1 MAEGL
6 AQTYTPRLMAAKRG
20 RKKPSSEGK
29 GGARP
34 SVILLTVGVGSRLRS
49 SLPGVLH
56 RVAGQ
61 TLLERILETAE
72 RLSPARIAVVLGP
85 ARREIEDAL
94 ADRSVTVV
102 VQDPR
107 AGTGDATRRALAA
120 LPGSDGAI
128 FVIPGD
134 LPLLR
139 QETLASLLD
148 RQRQGLDLVFLSF
161 RPPEAADFGR
171 VVRDRKGGVKGILA
185 AGGAAARR
193 GKISEVT
200 AGVYCF
206 DTGALRSALEKL
218 AGRGDSPDSDLT
230 ETVALLASRRGR
242 VDAVEAEDW
251 REAWSIRTRRDLA
264 AAEEVARR
272 REVERVLDT
281 GATVLDPATTRIG
294 PRVEVEPDVV
304 IHPFVS
310 LEGRCLLG
318 EGCEVL
324 PFTRVADSVLAP
336 RAVVG
341 PHSDVEG
348 ARIGARSR
356 VGPFARVR
364 PGTVLEEDVRV
375 GNFVETKEAI
385 LRRGVK
391 ASHLSYLG
399 DAEIGA
405 ETNIGA
411 GVITCN
417 YDGEKKNRTTIGR
430 DAFIGSDCQLVAP
443 VTVGDGAW
451 VGAGSTITQ
460 DVPPGALALTRPPQR
475 NVEGWAERR
484 RQKTTG
490 GRGSGGTG

>member
-1 MAEGL
+1 
-6 AQTYTPRLMAAKRG
+6 MAAKRG
-20 RKKPSSEGK
+20 NLKRSSGGK
-29 GGARP
+29 GEAQP
-34 SVILLTVGVGSRLRS
+34 VVVILTVGVGARLRS

-61 TLLERILETAE
+61 TLLETILETAE
-72 RLSPARIAVVLGP
+72 SLSPARTAIVLGP
-85 ARREIEDAL
+85 ARREIEETL
-94 ADRSVTVV
+94 EGRSVTVV

-107 AGTGDATRRALAA
+107 GGTADATRRALAELQDSA
-120 LPGSDGAI
+120 GPVLL
-128 FVIPGD
+128 IPGD

-139 QETLASLLD
+139 RETLAALLD
-148 RQRQGLDLVFLSF
+148 RQRQGLDLAFLSF

-171 VVRDRKGGVKGILA
+171 VARERKGRVVGIAA
-185 AGGAAARR
+185 AGKAVAR
-193 GKISEVT
+193 GKETPEVN

-206 DTGALRSALEKL
+206 DGGALRRALETL
-218 AGRGDSPDSDLT
+218 ARRGSSRDPDLA
-230 ETVALLASRRGR
+230 ETVALLASGRGK
-242 VDAVEAEDW
+242 VEAVEAEDW

-272 REVERVLDT
+272 RAVERALDA
-281 GATVLDPATTRIG
+281 GATVLDPLTTRIG
-294 PRVEVEPDVV
+294 PRVEIEPDVV

-310 LEGRCLLG
+310 LEGRSVLR

-324 PFTRVADSVLAP
+324 SFTRVADSVLAP

-341 PHSDVEG
+341 PSSDVEG

-375 GNFVETKEAI
+375 GNFVETKKVV
-385 LRRGVK
+385 LRHGVK

-430 DAFIGSDCQLVAP
+430 NAFIGSDCPLVAP
-443 VTVGDGAW
+443 VTIGDGAW
-451 VGAGSTITQ
+451 VGAGSTVTE
-460 DVPPGALALTRPPQR
+460 DVPAGALALTRPPQK
-475 NVEGWAERR
+475 NIEGWVERR
-484 RQKTTG
+484 REKK
-490 GRGSGGTG
+490 SGKETRR

>member
-1 MAEGL
+1 MAGRR
-6 AQTYTPRLMAAKRG
+6 TYTPEFMAARQGKRKQG
-20 RKKPSSEGK
+20 SRGK
-29 GGARP
+29 RDARP
-34 SVILLTVGVGSRLRS
+34 VVVILTVGVGSRLRS
-49 SLPGVLH
+49 SRPGVLH

-61 TLLERILETAE
+61 TLLETILDTTES
-72 RLSPARIAVVLGP
+72 LSPARTAVVLGP

-94 ADRSVTVV
+94 EGRSVTVV

-107 AGTGDATRRALAA
+107 AGTADATRRALVA
-120 LPGSDGAI
+120 LEESSGPV
-128 FVIPGD
+128 FLIPGD

-139 QETLASLLD
+139 RETLIALGD
-148 RQRQGLDLVFLSF
+148 RQRQGLDLAFLSS
-161 RPPEAADFGR
+161 RPPEVADFGR
-171 VVRDRKGGVKGILA
+171 VARDKKGKVVSIATEKS
-185 AGGAAARR
+185 AAR
-193 GKISEVT
+193 GKALSEVN

-206 DTGALRSALEKL
+206 DGAALRRALETL
-218 AGRGDSPDSDLT
+218 AGRGPSRDPDLA
-230 ETVALLASRRGR
+230 ETVALLASRRGK

-272 REVERVLDT
+272 RAVERALDA
-281 GATVLDPATTRIG
+281 GATILDPLTTRIG
-294 PRVEVEPDVV
+294 PRVEIEPDVV

-310 LEGRCLLG
+310 LEGRTILR

-324 PFTRVADSVLAP
+324 SFTRVADSVLAP

-341 PHSDVEG
+341 PSSDVEG
-348 ARIGARSR
+348 AQIGARSR

-375 GNFVETKEAI
+375 GNFVETKKAV
-385 LRRGVK
+385 LRQGVK

-417 YDGEKKNRTTIGR
+417 FDGEKKNRTTIGR
-430 DAFIGSDCQLVAP
+430 NAFIGSDCPLVAP
-443 VTVGDGAW
+443 VTIGDGAW
-451 VGAGSTITQ
+451 VGAGSTVTE
-460 DVPPGALALTRPPQR
+460 DVPAGALALTRPPQK
-475 NVEGWAERR
+475 NIEGWVERR
-484 RQKTTG
+484 REKKKKKV
-490 GRGSGGTG
+490 SG